1 MMVGV
6 NPHRRITPLPQ
17 QWRKETLVIITDSS
31 RIVKSGDQIMVIVAA
46 ESHLGWQ
53 VTTEPSPVTPPR
65 RNNMSNICIQSEQLV

>member
-46 ESHLGWQ
+46 ESRLGWQ
-53 VTTEPSPVTPPR
+53 VTTEPPSPEITCPIFAYKV
-65 RNNMSNICIQSEQLV
+65 SN